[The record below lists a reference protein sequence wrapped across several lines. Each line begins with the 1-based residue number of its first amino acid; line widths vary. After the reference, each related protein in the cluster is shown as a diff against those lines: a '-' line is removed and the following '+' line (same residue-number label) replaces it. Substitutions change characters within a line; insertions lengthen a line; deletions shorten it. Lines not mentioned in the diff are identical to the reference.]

1 MKAPVLVF
9 TYNRV
14 HHTKETIR
22 CLQQNELAADTELFL
37 FSDGPATPSASD
49 AVQEVRD
56 YLKTITGF
64 KNIRII
70 EREKNVG
77 LGNNIIDGVST
88 VLGKYEKVIVLED
101 DLKTSPF
108 FLKYMNDALDL
119 YARDEQV
126 ISVHG
131 YVYPVKA
138 TLPETFFLKGADC
151 WGWGTWKRGW
161 DLFEKNGQVL
171 LERLEAGEKTREFDF
186 NGAYPYTEM
195 LRSQIAG
202 KNSSWAVRWYAS
214 AFLENRFTLYP
225 GRSLVFHNGGDGTGT
240 NSGFESELDVVL
252 TDTPVSVDRIKVE
265 QNTQAYSAFEKFLRK
280 LARPD
285 LLYRLKRRWKKIN
298 MSRRTK
304 K

>member
-14 HHTKETIR
+14 SHTKETIR

-37 FSDGPATPSASD
+37 FSDGPASPSASD

-56 YLKTITGF
+56 YLKTIKGF

-77 LGNNIIDGVST
+77 LGNNIIDGVTT
-88 VLGKYEKVIVLED
+88 VLGQCEKVIVLED

-171 LERLEAGEKTREFDF
+171 LDRLEAGEKTKEFDF
-186 NGAYPYTEM
+186 KGAYPYTEM

-225 GRSLVFHNGGDGTGT
+225 GRSLVFHNGGDGSGT
-240 NSGFESELDVVL
+240 NSGFESELDVEL
-252 TDTPVSVDRIKVE
+252 TDSPVSVERIKVE
-265 QNTQAYSAFEKFLRK
+265 QNIQAHRAFEIFLKK

-285 LLYRLKRRWKKIN
+285 MLYRLKRRWKKISRN
-298 MSRRTK
+298 RRTK